1 MEQDIIEKSI
11 FIDYIKASVFVDLP
25 FLEDPVNFLSQ
36 RHKVPNNYFSAY
48 TVYLQQCRKPPH
60 QKEKMKEAH
69 VDLVS
74 KGFMAKLDDLPKEVR
89 DKVSGAPFLHY
100 YPWRI
105 VAKEDSVSTVRR
117 RTRPTLTI

>member
-69 VDLVS
+69 ADLVS